1 MDAQQQLFGLMTVAE
16 EQQKAVNAAIDGL
29 TAERAELAK
38 ERAAVAQA
46 AASVAG
52 VALEIRKAV
61 ADAVGV
67 SVKQSLAGA
76 SDTAA
81 KALSEAAKPVINS
94 LSNVVKA
101 ARDAEGSLKNASAW
115 FAWKWVIV
123 ASCGLLSVYL
133 MSYASLEWQRNE
145 ANSLRKEVAQLKTQA
160 AAWSKLGGRA
170 ALRMCDD
177 SGEKTGR
184 LCVRVE
190 KKMGYGDDG
199 DYFILHGY

>member
-1 MDAQQQLFGLMTVAE
+1 MDAQQQLFGLIAVAE
-16 EQQKAVNAAIDGL
+16 EHQKAINAALDKL
-29 TAERAELAK
+29 TAERAALT
-38 ERAAVAQA
+38 QA
-46 AASVAG
+46 ADEV
-52 VALEIRKAV
+52 RKAA
-61 ADAVGV
+61 ADAVPAMQKAAGEA
-67 SVKQSLAGA
+67 VKQSLCGA

-94 LSNVVKA
+94 LSNVVQA

-123 ASCGLLSVYL
+123 ASGGLLSVYI
-133 MSYASLEWQRNE
+133 MAYASLEWQRHE
-145 ANSLRKEVAQLKTQA
+145 ANILRKEVAQLKTQA
-160 AAWSKLGGRA
+160 DAWSKLGGRA
-170 ALRMCDD
+170 ALRMCDE

-190 KKMGYGDDG
+190 KKMGYGEDS